1 MRIFSFGEGL
11 ARGLGFVSGFPSE
24 RLRIFSVKDMLTHIV
39 IFRTRNADKVGLLR
53 EGVETLRA
61 IDGVK
66 FFHCGAP
73 VPSQR
78 PVVDDFFDVAL
89 VVAFENDE
97 DGLARYAS
105 HPVHVNF
112 VENYLKPAGGKL
124 LVYDVK

>member
-1 MRIFSFGEGL
+1 
-11 ARGLGFVSGFPSE
+11 
-24 RLRIFSVKDMLTHIV
+24 MLTHVV
-39 IFRTRNADKVGLLR
+39 IFRTRNADKVSLLR

-66 FFHCGAP
+66 FFHCGKP
-73 VPSQR
+73 VTSER

-97 DGLARYAS
+97 EGLKRYSS
-105 HPVHVNF
+105 HPVHINF

-124 LVYDVK
+124 LVYDIK

>member
-1 MRIFSFGEGL
+1 
-11 ARGLGFVSGFPSE
+11 
-24 RLRIFSVKDMLTHIV
+24 MLTHVV
-39 IFRTRNADKVGLLR
+39 IFRTRNADKVSLLR

-66 FFHCGAP
+66 FFHCGEP
-73 VPSQR
+73 VPSER

-97 DGLARYAS
+97 EGLKRYSS
-105 HPVHVNF
+105 HPVHINF

-124 LVYDVK
+124 LVFDIK